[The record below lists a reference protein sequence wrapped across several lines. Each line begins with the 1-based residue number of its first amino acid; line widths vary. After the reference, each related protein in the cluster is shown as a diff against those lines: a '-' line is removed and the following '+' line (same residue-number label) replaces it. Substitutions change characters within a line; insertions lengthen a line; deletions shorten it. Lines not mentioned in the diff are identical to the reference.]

1 MKGVF
6 VPPKERR
13 NLSPQDLV
21 GGGGAG
27 AGGIVIGSPFVTVAP
42 VLEKGGFN
50 FREGDDTPYP
60 WCAYRGT
67 DRGEQSALALKASM
81 VMPFEARTTQ
91 ADSLF

>member
-1 MKGVF
+1 M
-6 VPPKERR
+6 
-13 NLSPQDLV
+13 
-21 GGGGAG
+21 
-27 AGGIVIGSPFVTVAP
+27 AP

-91 ADSLF
+91 ADSLFLMTFRVIFSFLELFSSFDVSVHLALMPL